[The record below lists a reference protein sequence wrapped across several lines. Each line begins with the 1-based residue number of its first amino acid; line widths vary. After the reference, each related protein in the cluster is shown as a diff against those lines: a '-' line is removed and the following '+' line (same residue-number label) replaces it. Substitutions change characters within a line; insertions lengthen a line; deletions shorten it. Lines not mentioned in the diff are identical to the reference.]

1 LVDDQRMWLRGCHP
15 HGRVINK
22 MTTWT
27 NTTKNASSFTNQT
40 KNSATFTNQTK
51 TLSDLFLLIDDTFA
65 LLIDNTYKTVIDTCA
80 TPWAN
85 QTKN

>member
-1 LVDDQRMWLRGCHP
+1 
-15 HGRVINK
+15 

-27 NTTKNASSFTNQT
+27 NTTKNTS
-40 KNSATFTNQTK
+40 TFTNQTK

-65 LLIDNTYKTVIDTCA
+65 LLIDDTYKTVISTCA
-80 TPWAN
+80 TPWSN